1 MLMIAAVT
9 GTPARAAEAPHC
21 AEEPGLP
28 GLLAATLDEID
39 YGLLLVDRRQHVVHA
54 NHAARSELDA
64 AHPLQLQQACLLAP
78 HAHDAALLRDALADV
93 FQRGHR
99 KLITLGQPERR
110 VSVSLVPLAPGC
122 ATTPAWALVL
132 IGKPQVCQDLSVE
145 AFARSHKL
153 TPVETVVL
161 KGLCR
166 GAHAQRG
173 AVDRAHARG
182 QHPLQDQRTVD
193 RRAGAHGVDA
203 AAARQRAA
211 PHTPLSLA
219 MTSSHRPLG
228 PLLTVVLSAVGTLAM
243 LALGLLLLMP

>member
-1 MLMIAAVT
+1 MSMTAVVPCP
-9 GTPARAAEAPHC
+9 PARDAEAPNC
-21 AEEPGLP
+21 ADDPGLP

-39 YGLLLVDRRQHVVHA
+39 YGLLLLDRRQHVVHA

-122 ATTPAWALVL
+122 ATTPVWALLL

-153 TPVETVVL
+153 TPVETLVL

-166 GAHAQRG
+166 GARPAEIARSQNVALSTVRTHVGSIRSKTSVPSIG
-173 AVDRAHARG
+173 ALV
-182 QHPLQDQRTVD
+182 RTVSML
-193 RRAGAHGVDA
+193 
-203 AAARQRAA
+203 
-211 PHTPLSLA
+211 P
-219 MTSSHRPLG
+219 
-228 PLLTVVLSAVGTLAM
+228 PLLSALRHTSH
-243 LALGLLLLMP
+243 